1 LRSASDGQPADLQ
14 AKKKPGKARLYGFS
28 LLSLNETRR
37 VGEGC
42 LGILYI
48 AQCVAND
55 LFGDTG
61 TLAALGCDA
70 SCFTHLTIAAAP
82 FIDSIANL
90 AVGDT
95 LAKTDVHKALPVHFV
110 DAGMLIRMRIIVK
123 ARPSAISE
131 NLRYFPA
138 AFHFCRLRA
147 AAAGPGVLS
156 LR

>member
-1 LRSASDGQPADLQ
+1 M
-14 AKKKPGKARLYGFS
+14 ARLYGFS
-28 LLSLNETRR
+28 LSSLNETRR

-48 AQCVAND
+48 AQRLAND
-55 LFGDTG
+55 LFGDAG

-70 SCFTHLTIAAAP
+70 GCFAHLTIAAAA

-110 DAGMLIRMRIIVK
+110 DGWDANQNENNCQIPAVGDLQKIAFFQALVDGPLIEVSA
-123 ARPSAISE
+123 ARPGARSV
-131 NLRYFPA
+131 R
-138 AFHFCRLRA
+138 
-147 AAAGPGVLS
+147 
-156 LR
+156 